1 MLSALTQAENVARSS
16 AAGIQSAGWDAAA
29 IAVALSSITT
39 TPAPMR
45 KRPVLSIR
53 PPLDPDAPQCDT
65 AVGSDRGGHTPVS
78 GPTGTGAP
86 YPGGVS
92 DRDAR
97 REEILALASGMFARS
112 GFHGVSM
119 DELGAALG
127 VSGPALYRYF
137 PGKEAILSA
146 MLVDISERLLAGG
159 RERAL
164 SARGARE
171 TLESLVEFHVD
182 FALDQPDL
190 IAVQSRDLDAVPD
203 ADRRLVR
210 RLQAQYVDLW
220 VDALQEVHDVTP
232 DRARAG
238 AHAVFGLINSTP
250 HSARLTRPEMAA
262 LLRSMALSALATTP
276 RPRVQ

>member
-1 MLSALTQAENVARSS
+1 MA
-16 AAGIQSAGWDAAA
+16 
-29 IAVALSSITT
+29 
-39 TPAPMR
+39 
-45 KRPVLSIR
+45 
-53 PPLDPDAPQCDT
+53 
-65 AVGSDRGGHTPVS
+65 
-78 GPTGTGAP
+78 
-86 YPGGVS
+86 

-119 DELGAALG
+119 DELGGALG

-159 RERAL
+159 RERAD
-164 SARGARE
+164 SADDPGDV
-171 TLESLVEFHVD
+171 LESLVEFHVD
-182 FALDQPDL
+182 FALDHPDL
-190 IAVQSRDLDAVPD
+190 IAVQSRDLDAVPE
-203 ADRRLVR
+203 AERRSVR

-220 VDALQEVHDVTP
+220 VGALQGAHGVTP

-238 AHAVFGLINSTP
+238 AHAAFGLINSTP

-262 LLRSMALSALATTP
+262 LLRSMALSALASMP
-276 RPRVQ
+276 DDR